1 MRSKETRSAFGRVSK
16 SGALLW
22 REAGADGLAMAEP
35 LVAPELVTP
44 PLGLVA
50 LLGRPELHPA
60 LREHLRSQ
68 LRPPLESVGVGDLA
82 EATSVLTRR
91 KRNGPSAAP
100 PQAPANPLIPPVVP
114 VGLGPA
120 QTPAQGATDGS
131 GTSNPSDG
139 TDAPR
144 RGVLRADWTR
154 KHRERRPAV
163 ALAFLPHEE
172 VEGDPNAWVSL
183 TRRIDALRDA
193 AAGAGCAL
201 ALVVVGDDA
210 PERLPEDRVA
220 ALTRQARIERSA
232 LVSMPQPPTPD
243 AMRAVGTLCANLAK
257 AYYVGECARHAS
269 KTLPGSIDAA
279 EPGFKAGIFSEFHGD
294 WGGAWRMYKTA
305 YDGLVAAH
313 VASEAAP
320 RSIPDGAVDSFG
332 PVQARFERMAVAERL
347 HYKLCALHLTLN
359 PGDPGMCVAQ
369 MRTHHDAFKR
379 PPAWLPPAALPRH
392 WLWVAR
398 QHRAFA
404 ELLSQRTPWGG
415 SASAAAGAA
424 AGTMPLPSPPPP
436 NAPMTYLPGFW
447 YHAAANATERLRR
460 AAESVD
466 VDEGNS
472 ASGDGPGVVDG
483 KYVGTFARGDGPITD
498 AEYLGHVNARL
509 PSAPE
514 LVKTSIEL
522 LTKAHDHFKRT
533 APKDGSAGSARL
545 FASIVARLA
554 RGYLLAGDFASSKRL
569 FDSVAPVYRREGWDD
584 LLGGVLMG
592 MKDCARH
599 AKSNSEY
606 LEICLEIAALG
617 GTSASDA
624 VAAMAA
630 AQAAMEDA
638 DGTEVT
644 IGMGTTPRS
653 GHSSGGD
660 DHPLARAVH
669 CVAGFGASH
678 AVPGESIELTVAVR
692 SCLPAMLPVK
702 SVSAVFG
709 DGLYDWTSEDAVSEL
724 PARTWRTFVV
734 KVTPAWGHPVNVVA
748 LVLTLSNGVRFRLEL
763 GDGNRESPRRGWLAP
778 DERLPPAVNSG
789 CNLGVHSLDLR
800 AAPLKMSLSVNI
812 DGPALLGE
820 VTALPLAA
828 VSTGDGLDD
837 AELVLTV
844 KEGDKAG
851 STRDNGGIRSV
862 EASAPGPDVVLL
874 RGPDSQSA
882 MQPGESIVVGNVSA
896 GGAWRGEVYVL
907 WRRIGPPATL
917 AVELR
922 GVRSG
927 LPAESGGEANAA
939 LETAAELSVR
949 APFTATHRV
958 LSAYRTFALVLD
970 EPAPTGTAEHASDGD
985 VTASTVSIAAAGS
998 ILAVDSVRA
1007 TAGFKGDEGAI
1018 VRGKNGEPDGGVE
1031 LGEGDEFLQL
1041 WPRRAGGD
1049 AEDALDVTWRRRGGL
1064 RPVRSVLPAS
1074 RSRVPE
1080 GKVPL
1085 TVTLECPPRLHA
1097 GAPFQMEVRCRN
1109 DASTPQALTVR
1120 VVDHAGFVYSGA
1132 KSADVTVDP
1141 NGSQS
1146 SVPFTLTAVN
1156 SGEMLLPDLEITAKG
1171 FGAQLRLPRVSRE
1184 LYVLPGERQQAA
1196 TAVV

>member
-1 MRSKETRSAFGRVSK
+1 
-16 SGALLW
+16 
-22 REAGADGLAMAEP
+22 MAEP

-100 PQAPANPLIPPVVP
+100 PPAPVNPLIPPVAP
-114 VGLGPA
+114 VGIGPA
-120 QTPAQGATDGS
+120 QIPAQGATEGS
-131 GTSNPSDG
+131 GSSNPSDG

-144 RGVLRADWTR
+144 RGLLRADWTR

-220 ALTRQARIERSA
+220 ALTRQARIDRSA

-243 AMRAVGTLCANLAK
+243 AMRAVGALCANLAK
-257 AYYVGECARHAS
+257 AYYVGECARHAA
-269 KTLPGSIDAA
+269 KTLPGRIEAA

-313 VASEAAP
+313 VAAEAAGGGGGGV
-320 RSIPDGAVDSFG
+320 RDGDAAGGAKNTAGGAEAFG

-369 MRTHHDAFKR
+369 MRAHHDAFRR
-379 PPAWLPPAALPRH
+379 PPGWLPPAALPRH
-392 WLWVAR
+392 WSWVAR

-472 ASGDGPGVVDG
+472 GGDGAAAAVVDG

-638 DGTEVT
+638 NGTEVT

-660 DHPLARAVH
+660 DHPLARAMH

-678 AVPGESIELTVAVR
+678 AVPGEPIELTVAVR
-692 SCLPAMLPVK
+692 SCLPATLPVK
-702 SVSAVFG
+702 SVTAVFG

-724 PARTWRTFVV
+724 PARTWRVFVV

-748 LVLTLSNGVRFRLEL
+748 LVLTLANGVRFRLEL
-763 GDGNRESPRRGWLAP
+763 GDGDRESPRRGWLAP
-778 DERLPPAVNSG
+778 DERLPAAVNSG
-789 CNLGVHSLDLR
+789 CNLGVHSLNLR
-800 AAPLKMSLSVNI
+800 AAPLKMSLSVNV
-812 DGPALLGE
+812 DGPALLGD
-820 VTALPLAA
+820 VTALPLAV

-851 STRDNGGIRSV
+851 STRENGGIRSV

-874 RGPDSQSA
+874 RAPDSQSA
-882 MQPGESIVVGNVSA
+882 MQPRESIAVGNVSA
-896 GGAWRGEVYVL
+896 GGTWRGKVYVL
-907 WRRIGPPATL
+907 WRRLGPPATL
-917 AVELR
+917 VAELR

-927 LPAESGGEANAA
+927 LPAESGVEANAA
-939 LETAAELSVR
+939 LEMVAELSAR
-949 APFTATHRV
+949 APFTSTHRV

-970 EPAPTGTAEHASDGD
+970 EPTSAGTVEHASDGD
-985 VTASTVSIAAAGS
+985 VTASTVSVAAAGS

-1007 TAGFKGDEGAI
+1007 TKGFKGDEGAI
-1018 VRGKNGEPDGGVE
+1018 VRNEQNGGVE

-1041 WPRRAGGD
+1041 WPHWAGGD
-1049 AEDALDVTWRRRGGL
+1049 AKDALNVTWRRRGGFG
-1064 RPVRSVLPAS
+1064 PVQSVLPAS
-1074 RSRVPE
+1074 RSRVPG

-1109 DASTPQALTVR
+1109 DTSTSQALTVR

-1132 KSADVTVDP
+1132 RSADVTVDP
-1141 NGSQS
+1141 DGGQTH
-1146 SVPFTLTAVN
+1146 VPFTLTAVD
-1156 SGEMLLPDLEITAKG
+1156 SGETLLPDLEITAKG
-1171 FGAQLRLPRVSRE
+1171 FGAQLRLPRESRE